1 MKERGN
7 AMSGKKPIKP
17 YPDIPAKRA
26 EMPEAAPAQRV
37 TSFAEVELGFPE
49 DLARAEARRCLSCR
63 GCLGCGLCAVVCK
76 PKAIDYS
83 QCDEDIEID
92 ADGIII
98 TPGTVKLS
106 PALDEKY
113 GQGKYP
119 DVLTGPDF
127 EQVLSDAGPF
137 GGMALRPSNGD
148 VPERIA
154 FLVCDVPGVG
164 EAAIAESRYKSL
176 AYAVR
181 LAWAAL
187 AKVDNAQ
194 SIVICPDLGERIG
207 DAAAVVGSQPN
218 IRLVAAEV
226 GRVSQDESG
235 NLTVEWSE
243 GGRGEFDLVVLC
255 SGLRLSPA
263 LGQWSEKLGL
273 GLEDATFWP
282 DDGKRAYDSGREGVL
297 LAGMEITP
305 LP

>member
-7 AMSGKKPIKP
+7 AMSGKKLIKP
-17 YPDIPAKRA
+17 YPDIPTKRV

-76 PKAIDYS
+76 PRAIDYG

-127 EQVLSDAGPF
+127 EQVLSEAGPF
-137 GGMALRPSNGD
+137 GGMVLRPSNGD

-154 FLVCDVPGVG
+154 FLVCDGSWAAG
-164 EAAIAESRYKSL
+164 AAIGESKHRSL
-176 AYAVR
+176 AYAVG
-181 LAWAAL
+181 LARAVL
-187 AKVDNAQ
+187 AKLDNAQ
-194 SIVICPDLGERIG
+194 AIVICPGLGERAG
-207 DAAAVVGSQPN
+207 DAAAIVGSQPN
-218 IRLVAAEV
+218 IRFVAADV
-226 GRVSQDESG
+226 SRVSQDISG
-235 NLTVEWSE
+235 NLTVEWSA
-243 GGRGEFDLVVLC
+243 GGREDFDLVVLC
-255 SGLRLSPA
+255 TGFKLSPA
-263 LGQWSEKLGL
+263 VGQWSQKLGL
-273 GLEDATFWP
+273 GLEDAVFWP

-305 LP
+305 SP

>member
-1 MKERGN
+1 
-7 AMSGKKPIKP
+7 MSGKKLIKP
-17 YPDIPAKRA
+17 YPDIPTKRV
-26 EMPEAAPAQRV
+26 ELPEAVPAQRV
-37 TSFAEVELGFPE
+37 TSFAEVEMGFPE
-49 DLARAEARRCLSCR
+49 DLARASARRCLSCR

-119 DVLTGPDF
+119 DVLTGPEF
-127 EQVLSDAGPF
+127 EQVLSETGAF
-137 GGMALRPSNGD
+137 GGMVLRPSNGD

-154 FLVCDVPGVG
+154 FLVCDAPGVAG
-164 EAAIAESRYKSL
+164 AAIAESRYRSL
-176 AYAVR
+176 TYAVR

-187 AKVDNAQ
+187 AKLDNAQ
-194 SIVICPDLGERIG
+194 SVVICPDPGERIG
-207 DAAAVVGSQPN
+207 ATAAELSSSPN

-226 GRVSQDESG
+226 SRVSQDESG
-235 NLTVEWSE
+235 NLTVDWSA
-243 GGRGEFDLVVLC
+243 GGWGEFDLVVLC
-255 SGLRLSPA
+255 TGLRLSPA
-263 LGQWSEKLGL
+263 VGQWSEKLGL

-305 LP
+305 SP